1 MRKNYFYVV
10 CGAAFLLYI
19 AACGQTGVRSMSRT
33 QDKDISRPSRILV
46 YNFAVSAQDVKE
58 YQGIMRQQPS
68 IKDPAERERE
78 IARNVVEALAG
89 ELVDGLRALGFTVER
104 VERGTAA
111 TSNDLVIDGQFVDV
125 NEGNKLHRVV
135 VGFGSGASTVDTQV
149 QVYQGTERRKLLEFA
164 THSNS
169 GNLPGAAPM
178 LGAGAAVQGG
188 VTAGMVIGNA
198 ALTGVKAYRSE
209 VERMA
214 GYSGDQVARY
224 LSEFFAQHGW
234 IRQDQVKKARIA
246 Y

>member
-1 MRKNYFYVV
+1 MRCGLSSLYSRVRPNRRAKHEPHAGQGYFPTITYS
-10 CGAAFLLYI
+10 CLQL
-19 AACGQTGVRSMSRT
+19 C
-33 QDKDISRPSRILV
+33 
-46 YNFAVSAQDVKE
+46 
-58 YQGIMRQQPS
+58 
-68 IKDPAERERE
+68 RER
-78 IARNVVEALAG
+78 AG
-89 ELVDGLRALGFTVER
+89 REGISGNH
-104 VERGTAA
+104 AA
-111 TSNDLVIDGQFVDV
+111 TTIDQRSGRTRVDV

-214 GYSGDQVARY
+214 GDSGDQVARY